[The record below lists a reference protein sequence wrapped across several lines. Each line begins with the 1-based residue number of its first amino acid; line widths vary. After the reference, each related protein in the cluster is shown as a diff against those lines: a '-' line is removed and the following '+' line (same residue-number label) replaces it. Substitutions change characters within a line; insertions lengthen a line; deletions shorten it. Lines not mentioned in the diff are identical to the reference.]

1 MLRLEVTGG
10 YQSQRAPHVSRKWG
24 LLKGA
29 KVGVKFV
36 DEGYQSVACSLNA
49 PSPLPRS
56 AWGQSHPLCDAVVP
70 QSRWRASGQARWR
83 GSRGRGMAGAASHR
97 LVLLGVTRRA
107 DQLPQRRTT

>member
-10 YQSQRAPHVSRKWG
+10 YQSQRAPHVSRKGG
-24 LLKGA
+24 LLKGRQGGCQ
-29 KVGVKFV
+29 VRRRGLSIGGLFF
-36 DEGYQSVACSLNA
+36 ERSVTAST
-49 PSPLPRS
+49 S

-83 GSRGRGMAGAASHR
+83 GGRGRGMAGAASHR

-107 DQLPQRRTT
+107 TSCL